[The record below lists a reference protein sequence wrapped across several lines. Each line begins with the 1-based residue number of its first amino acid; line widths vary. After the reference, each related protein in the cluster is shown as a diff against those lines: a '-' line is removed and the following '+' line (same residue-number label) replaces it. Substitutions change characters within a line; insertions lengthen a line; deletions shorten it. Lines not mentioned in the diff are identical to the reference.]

1 MAWDW
6 QRTKLSNVGARMVN
20 IEVSKKLYPFKGSYL
35 PLAHKAKMHYLDEGE
50 GPTLLCLHGNPTWSF
65 YYRNLVSSMRSQ
77 YRVVVPDHIGCG
89 FSDKPGDD
97 AYSYRLE
104 QRVEDVE
111 ELVKKLNLNDITL
124 ILHDW
129 GGMIGLSFA
138 ARNPSLVKRIILM
151 NTSGFPL
158 PDTKSFPIALTL
170 SRTPVLGDLLI
181 RGLNA
186 FAVSASWIGCKYQR
200 MSPDLRKAYR
210 APYTNW
216 TNRRAVHRFV
226 QDIPLSS
233 KDPSWPTLAFTDKH
247 LESLADKPMQI
258 IWGEKDFIFD
268 RHFLAEWRRRMPHAE
283 VHNYPDGGHYI
294 LEDLGEV
301 AIDLM
306 KDFLS
311 RHPIETSRV
320 YH

>member
-1 MAWDW
+1 
-6 QRTKLSNVGARMVN
+6 
-20 IEVSKKLYPFKGSYL
+20 
-35 PLAHKAKMHYLDEGE
+35 MHYLDEG
-50 GPTLLCLHGNPTWSF
+50 PHSCDTLLCLHGNPTWSF
-65 YYRNLVSSMRSQ
+65 YYRKLVGRMRNR

-89 FSDKPGDD
+89 LSDKPDD
-97 AYSYRLE
+97 AHYSYKLA

-111 ELVKKLNLNDITL
+111 ALVKNLALKDITL

-138 ARNPSLVKRIILM
+138 ARNPNLVKRIILM

-158 PDTKSFPIALTL
+158 PASKPFPIALTL
-170 SRTPVLGDLLI
+170 SRTPLLGDLLI

-186 FAVSASWIGCKYQR
+186 FAVSASWIGCKYKR
-200 MSPDLRKAYR
+200 MSPALRKAYR
-210 APYTNW
+210 APYTTW

-226 QDIPLSS
+226 QDIPLSQ
-233 KDPSWPTLAFTDKH
+233 KDPSWATVAFTDKN
-247 LESLADKPMQI
+247 LESLKDKPMQI

-283 VHNYPDGGHYI
+283 IHSYPNAGHYI
-294 LEDLGEV
+294 LEDLGGE

-306 KDFLS
+306 TDFLK
-311 RHPIETSRV
+311 RHPIEAPRV